1 MGGNRV
7 ELYVHLV
14 WGTIGRRPLITA
26 SIRADLF
33 AVIAAKTTELRCVP
47 CAIGGT
53 ADHVHLLAKLHSS
66 ISVAR
71 LVGEVKGSSSHFAN
85 HRLGLKGS
93 FEWQSGFGA
102 FTIATDDVPVVSDY
116 VKCPTGTSR
125 HPCPRANIRNWSE
138 ISNPSR

>member
-14 WGTIGRRPLITA
+14 WGTSRRRPLITA

-33 AVIAAKTTELRCVP
+33 GLIAAKTVELRCVP

-53 ADHVHLLAKLHSS
+53 SDHVHLLAKLSTS

-71 LVGEVKGSSSHFAN
+71 LAGEVKGASSHFVN
-85 HRLGLKGS
+85 HRLGFNGS

-102 FTIATDDVPVVSDY
+102 FTIATDDVPALSSY
-116 VKCPTGTSR
+116 VNAQERHHAMRALEPTLELDR
-125 HPCPRANIRNWSE
+125 
-138 ISNPSR
+138 

>member
-14 WGTIGRRPLITA
+14 WGTTGRRSLITA

-33 AVIAAKTTELRCVP
+33 GLIAAKTTELRCVP
-47 CAIGGT
+47 GRRGQRS
-53 ADHVHLLAKLHSS
+53 LLA
-66 ISVAR
+66 
-71 LVGEVKGSSSHFAN
+71 FAN

-102 FTIATDDVPVVSDY
+102 FTIATDDVPAVSNW
-116 VKCPTGTSR
+116 VNAQQK
-125 HPCPRANIRNWSE
+125 HHAMHALEPRFELGEE
-138 ISNPSR
+138 I